1 MSHPRTRAERRAA
14 KRKEFN
20 RKYFLSQ
27 TASYPAPY
35 FLTYARNKGRRR
47 TLHTKP
53 PVDYDFKVPGEY
65 RDYYSWRGKYRAEKN
80 SFSSAW
86 SC

>member
-1 MSHPRTRAERRAA
+1 MSHPRTRAERRVA

-27 TASYPAPY
+27 NTGYPTPY
-35 FLTYARNKGRRR
+35 FLTYARNKGWRR
-47 TLHTKP
+47 TLHAKP

-65 RDYYSWRGKYRAEKN
+65 RDYYSWRGKYLSLIHISEPTRP
-80 SFSSAW
+80 
-86 SC
+86 

>member
-35 FLTYARNKGRRR
+35 FLTYARNKGAA
-47 TLHTKP
+47 L
-53 PVDYDFKVPGEY
+53 DFTH
-65 RDYYSWRGKYRAEKN
+65 
-80 SFSSAW
+80 
-86 SC
+86 